1 MVAGVMDINT
11 DPGCSTV
18 MNPDMVLGHILGL
31 DDTTAQGGSIIYPVL
46 FGSSGSLTLK
56 Y

>member
-46 FGSSGSLTLK
+46 FGSSVSLTLK